1 MNIQAEKLELI
12 RWLTSVNDVSILE
25 KIKSFRLKN
34 SKDWWNEISEAEK
47 QAIEQG
53 LKDAE
58 EGKLIPHDKV
68 KKKYEKWL

>member
-12 RWLTSVNDVSILE
+12 RWLTSVNDVSIIE
-25 KIKSFRLKN
+25 KIKSFRLKS

-58 EGKLIPHDKV
+58 EGKLIPHDEV

>member
-12 RWLTSVNDVSILE
+12 QWLISVNDVSIIE
-25 KIKSFRLKN
+25 KIKSFRLKS
-34 SKDWWNEISEAEK
+34 SKDWWDEISEAEK

-58 EGKLIPHDKV
+58 EGKLIPHNEL
-68 KKKYEKWL
+68 KKKY

>member
-12 RWLTSVNDVSILE
+12 RWLTSVNDVSIIE

-34 SKDWWNEISEAEK
+34 SKDWWDEISEAEK

-58 EGKLIPHDKV
+58 EGKLIPHDDV

>member
-12 RWLTSVNDVSILE
+12 QWLISVNDVSIIE
-25 KIKSFRLKN
+25 KIKSFRLKS
-34 SKDWWNEISEAEK
+34 SKDWWDEISEAEK

-58 EGKLIPHDKV
+58 EGKLIPHNEV